1 MDFKNFFQ
9 WQPDVNGRPTVR
21 VNGGKFHNVGIEAEY
36 SRHLSDRLKMSV
48 SGSYSNPK
56 QKEMNETYW
65 KQAAPKL
72 QFTTG
77 IRYEAQPG
85 KLVHP
90 LALLPNVCAIVM
102 VA

>member
-1 MDFKNFFQ
+1 MVAQ
-9 WQPDVNGRPTVR
+9 RVR

-77 IRYEAQPG
+77 IHYKSSTWDAGYILELCNQT
-85 KLVHP
+85 
-90 LALLPNVCAIVM
+90 LA
-102 VA
+102 